1 MNVELKSNKDHNF
14 LTYTFCHDQV
24 NGQSLLGATHQ
35 EGVRALR
42 SVGDKISIMVCE
54 GFDPAQVDSTLLAIA
69 RTESVS
75 SVDRDDE
82 DMLIIQKEQE
92 MLKEES
98 DWEKEQSNKMVSF
111 LFYVKKSSYM

>member
-1 MNVELKSNKDHNF
+1 MSEDSF
-14 LTYTFCHDQV
+14 SFCTFCRHQV

-98 DWEKEQSNKMVSF
+98 DWEKEQTNKMVSF
-111 LFYVKKSSYM
+111 LYHIKLSWYRL